1 MEALMAGVEACYICR
16 PESGLG
22 L

>member
-1 MEALMAGVEACYICR
+1 MAGVEACYICC
-16 PESGLG
+16 PETELG